1 MDTMFLGTLSALI
14 LFPIVV
20 ALILLV
26 VKSDGARGAI
36 VKVSALLIALGS
48 IVLAVLYYMRG
59 GQQFAFEGETIS
71 YIMMAIEICL
81 ALVIIVLSVK
91 YKKYAAGLL
100 AIIQT
105 PIYGPGLN

>member
-48 IVLAVLYYMRG
+48 IVLAVLYYWVFKTSESGPMRAMVG
-59 GQQFAFEGETIS
+59 I
-71 YIMMAIEICL
+71 
-81 ALVIIVLSVK
+81 LSLNK
-91 YKKYAAGLL
+91 KFFYK
-100 AIIQT
+100 
-105 PIYGPGLN
+105 

>member
-1 MDTMFLGTLSALI
+1 MMMLSERPEGNQKKRGISLDTMFLGTLSALI

-59 GQQFAFEGETIS
+59 GQQFAF
-71 YIMMAIEICL
+71 
-81 ALVIIVLSVK
+81 
-91 YKKYAAGLL
+91 
-100 AIIQT
+100 
-105 PIYGPGLN
+105 